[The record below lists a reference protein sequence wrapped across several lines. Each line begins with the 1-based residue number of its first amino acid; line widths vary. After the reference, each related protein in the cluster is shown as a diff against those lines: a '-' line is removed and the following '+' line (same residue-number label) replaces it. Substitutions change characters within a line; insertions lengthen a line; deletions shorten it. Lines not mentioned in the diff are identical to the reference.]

1 MLMRI
6 SVIAVASAGLV
17 VAQASSDDSTH
28 HTLASFAFIRTGERT
43 PILRN
48 NTQVLTALGA
58 QQMYTLGE
66 NFRTRYIAGDS
77 PNKLG
82 VEHVAGMSVDVID
95 NDQIR
100 VQTLEKSY
108 LVSSA
113 QAFMQGLYPPNSN
126 SNGTGQVTSRL
137 ADGTQVDYPLNGY
150 QYVGIQAAALED
162 PDSRFVSGSQNCPLA
177 QVAALKFFETEKFKE
192 TEAANADL
200 FKKLNID
207 WLEGTLPEAY
217 FNARSALEISDYIRY
232 QYSHNSSV
240 YKALSAN
247 DSDYTGAYDRLGS
260 LADEVAWH
268 LYGNASNLST
278 DANYQAIGGKTLAS
292 SILNSFQLQIADRAS
307 PSNSTSPSP
316 RLTFYFGEEDAMI
329 GLISLLNLDS
339 RSPNFKSIPSYA
351 SSLIF
356 ELFSTTTDQ
365 NPSPD
370 TLFVRFSFHNAT
382 ADAEQLV
389 TYPLFNNSAS
399 NTAMSWPDF
408 SRQFSAMAVSGIAD
422 WCRTCNSG
430 SLFCWGAEAKKSLDD
445 IPSSSPSSIRELKS
459 RLSPVVGGII
469 GAVVTLVVAAI
480 VFAIIMVVGGV
491 RVHRPRR
498 SSVDGNGDGAG
509 KGRGL
514 GGFKGVAKLASDA
527 DLRLTSEGA
536 AGAKKGHERIGS
548 WELKQKDSGAV
559 EEEESRKSSF
569 ERIDGV
575 VAGSRVEPVQRL

>member
-1 MLMRI
+1 MLVRI
-6 SVIAVASAGLV
+6 SVAAVASAGLV
-17 VAQASSDDSTH
+17 VAQAPSDDSTH
-28 HTLASFAFIRTGERT
+28 YTLASFAFIRTGERT

-100 VQTLEKSY
+100 VQTLEKPY

-126 SNGTGQVTSRL
+126 SNGTGQVASRL

-150 QYVGIQAAALED
+150 QYAGIQAAALED

-177 QVAALKFFETEKFKE
+177 QVAALNFFETEKFKE

-217 FNARSALEISDYIRY
+217 FNARSALEISDYISY

-247 DSDYTGAYDRLGS
+247 DSDYTGAYDQLS
-260 LADEVAWH
+260 HLADEVAWH
-268 LYGNASNLST
+268 LYGNASDLST

-292 SILNSFQLQIADRAS
+292 SILNTFKLQVPDKTS
-307 PSNSTSPSP
+307 PSNSSTPSP
-316 RLTFYFGEEDAMI
+316 RLTFYFGEEDAML
-329 GLISLLNLDS
+329 GLISLLNLDTK
-339 RSPNFKSIPSYA
+339 SPSFKSIPSYA

-356 ELFSTTTDQ
+356 ELFSTTKDQ
-365 NPSPD
+365 NPNPEN
-370 TLFVRFSFHNAT
+370 LWVRFSFHNAT
-382 ADAEQLV
+382 TDDKQLV
-389 TYPLFNNSAS
+389 AYPLFNHGPS
-399 NTAMSWPDF
+399 NTDMSWTEF
-408 SRQFSAMAVSGIAD
+408 ERQFSAMAVSGISD

-445 IPSSSPSSIRELKS
+445 LPSSSPSSIRELKS

-480 VFAIIMVVGGV
+480 VFALVMVFGGV
-491 RVHRPRR
+491 RVHRPQR
-498 SSVDGNGDGAG
+498 SVNHDNDGSA

-536 AGAKKGHERIGS
+536 AGADAKRGHERIGS
-548 WELKQKDSGAV
+548 WELKQKDFGNG
-559 EEEESRKSSF
+559 EEVSRKSSF

-575 VAGSRVEPVQRL
+575 VAARVEPVQRL